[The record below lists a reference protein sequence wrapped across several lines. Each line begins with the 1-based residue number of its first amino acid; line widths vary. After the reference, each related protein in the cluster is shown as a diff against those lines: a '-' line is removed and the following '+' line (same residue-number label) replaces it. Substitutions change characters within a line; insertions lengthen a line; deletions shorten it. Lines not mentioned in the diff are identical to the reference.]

1 MLDKKNFYIITGGP
15 GVGKTTLINDLV
27 KRGYN
32 CVPEVAREIIKNQV
46 ATGGNALPWGDTKEY
61 SKRMLSYSIRDFKN
75 LSQKEDL
82 YFFDWG
88 IPDSLGYERLMNFEP
103 NIELLNAV
111 NEYRYN
117 KRVFILPPWKEIYK
131 TDSERKQD
139 FDVAVETYHVMK
151 KTYNDMGY
159 SSIDIP
165 CLSIEK
171 RSGYILQYIKR
182 LSD

>member
-32 CVPEVAREIIKNQV
+32 CVPEVAREIIKDQV

-61 SKRMLSYSIRDFKN
+61 SKRMLSYSIRDFE
-75 LSQKEDL
+75 SFVQSEDL
-82 YFFDWG
+82 YFFDRG
-88 IPDSLGYERLMNFEP
+88 IPDTLGYERLMNFQCD
-103 NIELLNAV
+103 IELLNAV

-117 KRVFILPPWKEIYK
+117 KTVFLLPPWKEIYA

-171 RSGYILQYIKR
+171 RSDYILQYIKR